1 VKKAPAYAGAFE
13 FRRELRPDQYFATT
27 GDLL

>member
-1 VKKAPAYAGAFE
+1 MKKAPACAGAFE
-13 FRRELRPDQYFATT
+13 FRRELRLNQYFATT